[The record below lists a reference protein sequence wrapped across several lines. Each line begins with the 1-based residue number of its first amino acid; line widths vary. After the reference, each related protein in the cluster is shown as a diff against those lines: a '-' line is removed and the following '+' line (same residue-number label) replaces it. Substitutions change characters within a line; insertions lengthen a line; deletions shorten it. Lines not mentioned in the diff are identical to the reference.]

1 MPPARFLVG
10 SLELRRAPLLAA
22 LLAALAL
29 ASAALATFFPDSPAG
44 ALLTTAGGIVFGQRL
59 SEGAPALRIA
69 AAACPRNFDVASG
82 FGPEGPRL
90 WLWWTEAE
98 AAGSGAGAA
107 HPTGTG
113 WMMPE
118 CLASVRRHT
127 ALPLRGVSIVNS
139 SATRGAGAPFR
150 LRRFPL
156 PSYFDDLPVNHQGD
170 FGSFALLAEFGGVYL
185 DSDMLVLHPLEPIVR
200 LLERFE
206 FVGFGGHTG
215 DRGVHHGLMAARPRS
230 EVLARAYHAALTVYA
245 ELGGCAGATC
255 AHRER
260 ISWLTT
266 LEAFSREAAAMQ
278 RDSLAAAG
286 GDATSG
292 EAVSASC
299 RYARMPTRHFEPGL
313 SEHDGMCHAAYEAVF
328 LNANIG
334 TSGGGTSGG
343 AAAVAPPAKEA
354 QYVSAVLQSALVGT
368 MRVLHLS
375 PSKHQYPARFPGW
388 RSEPRLAH
396 CPLLLFLLN
405 ISEGRTDLELAQRI
419 GAENIDVFE
428 QREADFWPGR

>member
-1 MPPARFLVG
+1 MTFSCRKSHCHPQPATV
-10 SLELRRAPLLAA
+10 AA
-22 LLAALAL
+22 LFL
-29 ASAALATFFPDSPAG
+29 ASAAVAALFPKSPAETLI
-44 ALLTTAGGIVFGQRL
+44 AKAGGIVFGPQL
-59 SEGAPALRIA
+59 SAGAPALRKA
-69 AAACPRNFDVASG
+69 TEACPRSFNVSSG

-98 AAGSGAGAA
+98 AAGSGASAS

-230 EVLARAYHAALTVYA
+230 EVLARAYHAALAVYA

-255 AHRER
+255 VHRER

-278 RDSLAAAG
+278 RNSLAAAG
-286 GDATSG
+286 GDTTSG
-292 EAVSASC
+292 KAVTASC

-328 LNANIG
+328 ANAFVGSSSDG
-334 TSGGGTSGG
+334 TSGGD
-343 AAAVAPPAKEA
+343 AAVAPPAMEA
-354 QYVSAVLQSALVGT
+354 QYVSAVLQAAVVGT

-375 PSKHQYPARFPGW
+375 PSKHYASLFPDW
-388 RSEPRLAH
+388 KSEPRLAH
-396 CPLLLFLLN
+396 CPLLHFLLN
-405 ISEGRTDLELAQRI
+405 MSEGFTDLELARRI
-419 GAENIDVFE
+419 GAENVDVFE
-428 QREADFWPGR
+428 QVEADFRPGR